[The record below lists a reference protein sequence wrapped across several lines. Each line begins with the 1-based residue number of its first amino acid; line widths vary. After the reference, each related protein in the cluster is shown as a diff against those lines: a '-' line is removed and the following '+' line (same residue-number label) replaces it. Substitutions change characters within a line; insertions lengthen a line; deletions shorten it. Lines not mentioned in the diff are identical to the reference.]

1 MFFLTILCPIDKL
14 MLHFY
19 LKTNGKLLIKNDD
32 YRYLRNQKMFCTKTE
47 ESRVMIETYEYFGH
61 FVSRG

>member
-1 MFFLTILCPIDKL
+1 

-32 YRYLRNQKMFCTKTE
+32 YKYLRNQKMFCTKTE